1 MNSQGNSTPSES
13 SGLKHLVL
21 CLTHRRC
28 SILGCCYYDK
38 DTILMQKLV
47 INWKAEFPSGL
58 RVGELPR
65 ARVVGTR

>member
-13 SGLKHLVL
+13 SGIKPPVL
-21 CLTHRRC
+21 CLTHNRC
-28 SILGCCYYDK
+28 SILGCYYYDK
-38 DTILMQKLV
+38 DNILMQKLV